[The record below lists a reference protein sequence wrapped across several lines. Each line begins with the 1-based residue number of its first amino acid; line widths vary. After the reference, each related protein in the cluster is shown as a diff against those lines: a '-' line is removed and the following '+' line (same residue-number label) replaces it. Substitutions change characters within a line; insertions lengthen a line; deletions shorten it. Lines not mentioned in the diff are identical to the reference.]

1 MEAFIS
7 ILRAASQLQLQ
18 LVQQFKPFDVSHEQ
32 YNVLRILRGAGLS
45 GRTCQQ
51 IADRL
56 ISHNPDVTRL
66 INKLMKKK
74 LVSRRRDAEDR
85 RIVTTRIT
93 KNGEKLLEEID
104 DQFSQME
111 SEPLGHMKKK
121 ELDQLID
128 LLERVREQG
137 S

>member
-1 MEAFIS
+1 MQRYILARIAQGFLTLWALSFIVFIS
-7 ILRAASQLQLQ
+7 AHLTGDPALILLPPEAA
-18 LVQQFKPFDVSHEQ
+18 
-32 YNVLRILRGAGLS
+32 
-45 GRTCQQ
+45 
-51 IADRL
+51 
-56 ISHNPDVTRL
+56 NPEDYE
-66 INKLMKKK
+66 LMKKK
-74 LVSRRRDAEDR
+74 LVSRRRDTEDR